1 MKDTMRRF
9 PLTALGPTVV
19 AMLSAVGAAPASA
32 TDWIVTV
39 GGRAAASPP
48 YEGANHDVIRPSFTF
63 SVRRADKPFRFSP
76 PDDNGSVALFSS
88 RHFDFGPVLQFRY
101 SRGDTGR
108 LQGFNK
114 IGFAVEPGLFANVW
128 ATDWL
133 RARVQVRQGVAGH
146 HGTVGDAGIDYI
158 YTGQRW
164 NFSIGPRYG
173 FGDAR
178 YMDTYF
184 GVTPTEAARSPFLTQ
199 PYEPGAGARYGGVEA
214 AVARQWTRRIRTV
227 FDVGYHRLVNKAA
240 DSPVVDIAGSRNQF
254 TAGIGATYSFGVGL
268 GHHHD

>member
-1 MKDTMRRF
+1 
-9 PLTALGPTVV
+9 
-19 AMLSAVGAAPASA
+19 
-32 TDWIVTV
+32 VTV
-39 GGRAAASPP
+39 GGRGAASPP
-48 YEGANHDVIRPSFTF
+48 YEGADHDVLRPSFTF

-76 PDDNGSVALFSS
+76 PDDNGSLALIAT

-108 LQGFNK
+108 LQGFDK
-114 IGFAVEPGLFANVW
+114 IGFAVEPGLFVNYW

-133 RARVQVRQGVAGH
+133 RARVQVRQGILGH
-146 HGTVGDAGIDYI
+146 RGTVGDTGIDYI
-158 YTGQRW
+158 YTGKRW
-164 NFSIGPRYG
+164 DFSLGPRYG

-184 GVTPTEAARSPFLTQ
+184 GVTPAEAARSPFLTQ

-214 AVARQWTRRIRTV
+214 ALARQWTRRIRTV
-227 FDVGYHRLVNKAA
+227 VDVGYHRLVNKAA
-240 DSPVVDIAGSRNQF
+240 DSPVVAIAGSRDQF
-254 TAGIGATYSFGVGL
+254 TGGIGVTYSFGVRL

>member
-1 MKDTMRRF
+1 MRRS
-9 PLTALGPTVV
+9 PILGLVVLAVALCP
-19 AMLSAVGAAPASA
+19 AAAPAA
-32 TDWIVTV
+32 DWIVTV
-39 GGRAAASPP
+39 GGRGAISPP
-48 YEGANHDVIRPSFTF
+48 YEGAPNEVFRPSFLF
-63 SVRRADKPFRFSP
+63 SARRADKPFRFAP
-76 PDDNGSVALFSS
+76 PDDGGSLALIESK
-88 RHFDFGPVLQFRY
+88 HFEFGPVLNFRH

-114 IGFAVEPGLFANVW
+114 IDFAVEPGLFANVW

-158 YTGQRW
+158 HTGKKW
-164 NFSIGPRYG
+164 DFSFGPRYG

-184 GVTPTEAARSPFLTQ
+184 GVTPIEAARSPFLTK
-199 PYEPGAGARYGGVEA
+199 PFEPGAGARYGGIETA
-214 AVARQWTRRIRTV
+214 YGYQWTKRIRTV
-227 FDVGYHRLVNKAA
+227 IDVGYHRLVNKAA
-240 DSPVVDIAGSRNQF
+240 ESPVVDVAGSRNQF
-254 TAGIGATYSFGVGL
+254 AGGIGVTYSFGVRL